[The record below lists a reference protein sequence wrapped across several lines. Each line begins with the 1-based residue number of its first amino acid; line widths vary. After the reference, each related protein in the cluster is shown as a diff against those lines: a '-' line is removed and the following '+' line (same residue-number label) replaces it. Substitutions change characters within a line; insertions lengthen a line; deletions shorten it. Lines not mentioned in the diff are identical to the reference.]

1 MSEYPEIKE
10 VRGYGL
16 MIGIELNVESKPIV
30 TTMML
35 KHRVIANATAG
46 TVVRL
51 VPPLNIPQEDL
62 ETVIDV
68 LLKSIKEHR

>member
-1 MSEYPEIKE
+1 M
-10 VRGYGL
+10 L
-16 MIGIELNVESKPIV
+16 GIELTVESKPIV

-35 KHRVIANATAG
+35 KHHVIANATAG
-46 TVVRL
+46 NVVRL

-62 ETVIDV
+62 ETVIEV